1 MGGTLSSV
9 PSPWIQAEALRVDV
23 AGSPVLDGV
32 TFATTGRSVAIL
44 GAPRALFETCAAE
57 RSPNS
62 GSLRLVGLSAEEA
75 SRQARV
81 AVAPLDPPLPP
92 AWTARAYATWSAR
105 LVGHDADSAARNA
118 REALAMLRM
127 GSASDAALKGAPLH
141 VRRGAVLAAA
151 LATGAELLLFE
162 DPTPGLADDV
172 ARTLARVLAQALD
185 ETASSPGRAW
195 VLFAARLPLTS
206 PFAHRAEEAF
216 LFSRGRLVSEGAPG
230 ELAASEQ
237 TFHVRVSGP
246 QDAFADALRKRGAEV
261 VPADTHLTV
270 RLDDALAPRELFQL
284 AEDAHVV
291 LLELVPIADTFT

>member
-1 MGGTLSSV
+1 M
-9 PSPWIQAEALRVDV
+9 PSPWIHAEGLRVDA
-23 AGSPVLDGV
+23 AGSPVVDGV
-32 TFATTGRSVAIL
+32 TFATTGRSVTIL
-44 GAPRALFETCAAE
+44 GAPRALFEACAAM
-57 RSPNS
+57 RAATS
-62 GSLRLVGLSAEEA
+62 GSLRIVGLSPEQA

-92 AWTARAYATWSAR
+92 SWTTRRYATWSAR
-105 LVGHDADSAARNA
+105 LVGHDKSSAERNA
-118 REALAMLRM
+118 SEAIAMLRM
-127 GSASDAALKGAPLH
+127 GAIADTKLGGAPIHLC
-141 VRRGAVLAAA
+141 RGAVLAAA

-216 LFSRGRLVSEGAPG
+216 LFSRGQLVNSGAPG
-230 ELAASEQ
+230 ELAASER
-237 TFHVRVSGP
+237 TFHVRVSGA
-246 QDAFADALRKRGAEV
+246 QDAFADVLRKRGADV
-261 VPADTHLTV
+261 VAAEAHLTV

-291 LLELVPIADTFT
+291 LLELVPVADTFT

>member
-1 MGGTLSSV
+1 
-9 PSPWIQAEALRVDV
+9 
-23 AGSPVLDGV
+23 VLDGV

>member
-1 MGGTLSSV
+1 MRRRAHADERLAADRGPL
-9 PSPWIQAEALRVDV
+9 
-23 AGSPVLDGV
+23 
-32 TFATTGRSVAIL
+32 
-44 GAPRALFETCAAE
+44 PRARPRGRLAWPWR
-57 RSPNS
+57 RSN
-62 GSLRLVGLSAEEA
+62 
-75 SRQARV
+75 
-81 AVAPLDPPLPP
+81 PPLPP
-92 AWTARAYATWSAR
+92 AWTTRTYATWSAR
-105 LVGHDADSAARNA
+105 LVGHDDESAARNA
-118 REALAMLRM
+118 RDAIAMLRM
-127 GSASDAALKGAPLH
+127 GSVADAKLGGAPLH
-141 VRRGAVLAAA
+141 IRRGAVLAAA

-216 LFSRGRLVSEGAPG
+216 LFSRGQLARSGVPG

-237 TFHVRVSGP
+237 TFHVRVTGP
-246 QDAFADALRKRGAEV
+246 QDAFVDVLRQRGANV
-261 VPADTHLTV
+261 VPEATHLTI